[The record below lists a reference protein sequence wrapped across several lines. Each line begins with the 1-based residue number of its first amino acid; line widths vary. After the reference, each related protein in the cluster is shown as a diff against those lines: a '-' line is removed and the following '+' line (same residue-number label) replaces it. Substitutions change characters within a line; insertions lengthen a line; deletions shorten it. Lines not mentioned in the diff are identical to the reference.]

1 MNRGIR
7 KVGGAVTVLLLVLV
21 AQLTYLQ
28 IIHADKLDNDPRNLR
43 SVLRD
48 INRARGDIVSTDGE
62 VLARSVASTDGS
74 QFDYQREYP
83 LGGLTAQV
91 VGYQSFVIGNM
102 GIERSY
108 NSALAGRA
116 AELRSLGDVLRGKET
131 TGTVVLALR
140 TAVQRAAADA
150 LGDQRGSV
158 VVLDVKTGGIVAMY
172 SNPTYDP
179 QPLAGH
185 NTQAVNDYFTALS
198 NDPAKPN
205 LARAYQEIY
214 PPGSTFKIV
223 TSAVAFD
230 TGTATPQTVY
240 PTTNSLDLPLTT
252 NVLKNFGGATC
263 GGTVFESF
271 VASCNTTFAKVGLD
285 LGDKFPPG
293 LERFGVE
300 GEAPPLDV
308 YPGAVRNTG
317 LEGADFQTDAP
328 QFAFAGI
335 GQGTVATSPLAM
347 AMVAASVANGGVMLE
362 PRAATEI
369 RDQDGAVVQR
379 FGPSPWKTAMTPATA
394 QALNAMMRTV
404 VERGTGTRAQIA
416 GVAVAGK
423 TGTAQNST
431 GNPHA
436 WFVGFAPAE
445 APQYAVAVIVENG
458 GTSSGDN
465 ATGGVV
471 AAPIGARMLQAA
483 LTP

>member
-1 MNRGIR
+1 MNGGIR
-7 KVGGAVTVLLLVLV
+7 KVGAAVTVLLLVLV

-28 IIHADKLDNDPRNLR
+28 IVNASKLDNDPRNLR

-48 INRARGDIVSTDGE
+48 INRARGDIVSADGE
-62 VLARSVASTDGS
+62 VLAHSVPATDGS
-74 QFDYQREYP
+74 EFDYQRLYP

-91 VGYQSFVIGNM
+91 VGYQSFVVGNM

-108 NSALAGRA
+108 NSDLAGRSS
-116 AELRSLGDVLRGKET
+116 ELRSLGDVLRGKET
-131 TGTVVLALR
+131 TGTVVLSLR
-140 TAVQRAAADA
+140 TAVQRAAAAA
-150 LGDQRGSV
+150 LGDQKGSV

-185 NTQAVNDYFTALS
+185 DTTAVNSYFATLTT
-198 NDPAKPN
+198 DPAKPN
-205 LARAYQEIY
+205 LPRAYQEIY

-223 TSAVAFD
+223 TSAVSFD
-230 TGTATPQTVY
+230 AGTATPQTVY
-240 PTTNSLDLPLTT
+240 PSLNALDLPLTS

-263 GGTVFESF
+263 GGSVFESF
-271 VASCNTTFAKVGLD
+271 VVSCNTTFAKMGLE

-300 GEAPPLDV
+300 GEAPPLDI

-335 GQGTVATSPLAM
+335 GQGTVATSPLEM
-347 AMVAASVANGGVMLE
+347 ALVAQSVANGGVMLQ
-362 PRAATEI
+362 PQAAKEI
-369 RDQDGAVVQR
+369 RDPKDEVVKSFGAR
-379 FGPSPWKTAMTPATA
+379 AWRTAMTPATSLS
-394 QALNAMMRTV
+394 LNAMMRAV
-404 VERGTGTRAQIA
+404 VERGTGTRAQLDGIT
-416 GVAVAGK
+416 VAGK
-423 TGTAQNST
+423 TGTAQNSS
-431 GNPHA
+431 GAPHT
-436 WFVGFAPAE
+436 WFIGFAPAE

-458 GTSSGDN
+458 GISGTTEG
-465 ATGGVV
+465 TGGTV
-471 AAPIGARMLQAA
+471 AAPIAARVLQAA

>member
-1 MNRGIR
+1 MNGGIR
-7 KVGGAVTVLLLVLV
+7 KVGAAVTVLLLVLV

-28 IIHADKLDNDPRNLR
+28 IVNASKLDNDPRNLR

-48 INRARGDIVSTDGE
+48 INRARGDIVSADGE
-62 VLARSVASTDGS
+62 VLAHSVPATDGS
-74 QFDYQREYP
+74 DFDYQRLYP

-91 VGYQSFVIGNM
+91 VGYQSFVVGNM

-108 NSALAGRA
+108 NSELAGRA
-116 AELRSLGDVLRGKET
+116 SELRSLGDVLRGKET
-131 TGTVVLALR
+131 TGTVVLSLR
-140 TAVQRAAADA
+140 TAVQRAAAAA
-150 LGDQRGSV
+150 LGDQKGSV

-185 NTQAVNDYFTALS
+185 DTTAVNSYFATLTT
-198 NDPAKPN
+198 DPAKPN
-205 LARAYQEIY
+205 LPRAYQEIY

-223 TSAVAFD
+223 TSAVSFD
-230 TGTATPQTVY
+230 AGTATPQTVY
-240 PTTNSLDLPLTT
+240 PSLNALDLPLTS

-263 GGTVFESF
+263 GGSVFESF
-271 VASCNTTFAKVGLD
+271 VISCNTTFAKMGLE

-300 GEAPPLDV
+300 GEAPPLDI

-328 QFAFAGI
+328 QFAFAGV

-347 AMVAASVANGGVMLE
+347 AMVAASVANGGVMLQ
-362 PRAATEI
+362 PRAVQEI
-369 RDQDGAVVQR
+369 RDQDGKVVRQI
-379 FGPSPWKTAMTPATA
+379 GTSPWKTAMTPATA
-394 QALNAMMRTV
+394 QALNAMMRAV
-404 VERGTGTRAQIA
+404 VDRGTGVHAQIA

-423 TGTAQNST
+423 TGTAQNSS
-431 GNPHA
+431 GSPHA

-445 APQYAVAVIVENG
+445 APRYAVAVLVENG
-458 GTSSGDN
+458 GSLGSE
-465 ATGGVV
+465 ATGGAV
-471 AAPIGARMLQAA
+471 AAPIGAQVLQAA
-483 LTP
+483 LAP